1 LFALAVPREDTV
13 AELVLGDVE
22 IFFVSFSIACAVV
35 NSIHHFVLAYVQRIR
50 SKNRSPASI
59 EPDDLFRI
67 FRHQLHFLINIEDEA
82 LFIVRRATVL
92 LPLNVKISTGSFP
105 LRRLEQGDSV
115 GAADASSPP
124 VGKLPSVDR
133 GGEEEGD
140 GFWLIRQKADDPV
153 DVLFGR
159 DDSRGFQRGAMGNVL
174 IEIFSKIFHFLLS
187 VIQDGRKFLFSS
199 DHIKIIQKS

>member
-1 LFALAVPREDTV
+1 MF
-13 AELVLGDVE
+13 
-22 IFFVSFSIACAVV
+22 
-35 NSIHHFVLAYVQRIR
+35 
-50 SKNRSPASI
+50 I
-59 EPDDLFRI
+59 EPDNLSRI
-67 FRHQLHFLINIEDEA
+67 FRQNFDFLIKIEKITS
-82 LFIVRRATVL
+82 FIIRCAAIL

-140 GFWLIRQKADDPV
+140 GFWLLRQQADNPV

-159 DDSRGFQRGAMGNVL
+159 DDSRGFQRAGHGQR
-174 IEIFSKIFHFLLS
+174 IY
-187 VIQDGRKFLFSS
+187 
-199 DHIKIIQKS
+199 